1 MLFLLLPTQHPPL
14 SLLPQQQLE
23 HYSEMLVF
31 ITAKRSECGGGF
43 NDFSLSALSVAIRWT
58 RTRSQFGKSGSVGGG
73 EMCVHRGPRSLA
85 EADELGKS
93 QSRRRSSQHAARPVP
108 ANQGH
113 MCLDFGHTE
122 RAKVEMSGETR
133 SHRSDLINDRFC
145 WLAKASQIFFPPR
158 RQIKER

>member
-1 MLFLLLPTQHPPL
+1 MLLMLEWLLFLLLPTQHPPL

-73 EMCVHRGPRSLA
+73 KCVSIEDRARSQKLMNWENLNLAGGAVSTQHGQCQRTKGTCVWTLDTQRGR
-85 EADELGKS
+85 KWKC
-93 QSRRRSSQHAARPVP
+93 Q
-108 ANQGH
+108 
-113 MCLDFGHTE
+113 
-122 RAKVEMSGETR
+122 AKREVIAQT
-133 SHRSDLINDRFC
+133 
-145 WLAKASQIFFPPR
+145 
-158 RQIKER
+158 